1 MAATHEHIIER
12 LALSMLPGMDTQVCD
27 RILEAYPSPVDFL
40 EGTQSELKARGC
52 FPKGMLDSQ
61 VRHQAVE
68 RAKREI
74 EFLEKTSIRVLWY
87 QDRDYPRNILKASR
101 APIVIYTIGDT
112 DLNNSRIVGIVGTR
126 HATAYGN
133 NFTEKLVKEIKET
146 IENPV
151 IISGLAYGIDIAAHR
166 AALKNDIPTLGIV
179 GHGLDKIYPAVH
191 RDTAARMVRRG
202 GMILSDY
209 PHDAPVNKYNFLAR
223 NRLIAALS
231 DALVVVESGERGG
244 ALATARLAVK
254 SGTPVFALPGRITDT
269 YSLGCNGLISDGIA
283 RPISCAENIVKQ
295 LGWPVMD
302 RRFSRIDPLD
312 NLTTQEKAMLLSIMT
327 IPQCDNDTL
336 VATHG
341 LTAATVMT
349 LMIGLEMRGIVTA
362 IPGNCY
368 EINIAVDPETLSN
381 AIDHQS
387 V

>member
-191 RDTAARMVRRG
+191 RETAA
-202 GMILSDY
+202 
-209 PHDAPVNKYNFLAR
+209 
-223 NRLIAALS
+223 
-231 DALVVVESGERGG
+231 
-244 ALATARLAVK
+244 
-254 SGTPVFALPGRITDT
+254 
-269 YSLGCNGLISDGIA
+269 
-283 RPISCAENIVKQ
+283 
-295 LGWPVMD
+295 
-302 RRFSRIDPLD
+302 
-312 NLTTQEKAMLLSIMT
+312 
-327 IPQCDNDTL
+327 
-336 VATHG
+336 
-341 LTAATVMT
+341 
-349 LMIGLEMRGIVTA
+349 
-362 IPGNCY
+362 
-368 EINIAVDPETLSN
+368 
-381 AIDHQS
+381 
-387 V
+387 